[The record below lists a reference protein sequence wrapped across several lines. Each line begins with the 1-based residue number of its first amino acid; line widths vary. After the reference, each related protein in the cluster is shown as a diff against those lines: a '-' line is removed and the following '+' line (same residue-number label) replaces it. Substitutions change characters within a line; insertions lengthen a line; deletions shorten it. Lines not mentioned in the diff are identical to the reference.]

1 MKLCIVAAVLSVL
14 MMLSPAE
21 ANYCVNCDTFLSC
34 LVVCRDGRNKLERA
48 DRWGSHTR
56 TVIIWASS
64 CVCYSDH
71 PVCYSDH
78 LIIILCVTGMFTT
91 QATEP
96 ARCQGGEIGSH
107 SKTSYEDLDCNYWL
121 EDKLTK
127 TIFVWPSKEFNKYL
141 IIIFFIDF
149 CFLLKW
155 KTSFTRKPKFIVI
168 LDLIQTYWSLITTKT
183 ERFK

>member
-1 MKLCIVAAVLSVL
+1 
-14 MMLSPAE
+14 MLQWS
-21 ANYCVNCDTFLSC
+21 
-34 LVVCRDGRNKLERA
+34 
-48 DRWGSHTR
+48 
-56 TVIIWASS
+56 
-64 CVCYSDH
+64 SDH
-71 PVCYSDH
+71 HPLCYSDH

-91 QATEP
+91 QATDP

-121 EDKLTK
+121 EDKLTE

-141 IIIFFIDF
+141 IIIFFIDL

-155 KTSFTRKPKFIVI
+155 KTSFTRKPKFIMI

-183 ERFK
+183 ERFYINQNTDSTYFQPQYKYWLLLNLPFSHTSSQKKW